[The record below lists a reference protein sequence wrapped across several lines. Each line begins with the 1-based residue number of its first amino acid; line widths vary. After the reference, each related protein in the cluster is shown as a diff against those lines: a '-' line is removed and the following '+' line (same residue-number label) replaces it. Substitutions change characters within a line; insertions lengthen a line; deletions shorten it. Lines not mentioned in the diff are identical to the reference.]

1 MKELINRELADTAV
15 HGMSREE
22 FLQKSTVD
30 HTLEDIVAWL
40 IVNSLR
46 SEQTQWT
53 MLCIQNI
60 SNLYRKNAFKH
71 LLANA
76 QQLVETPA
84 ATNNATTAATATT
97 ASTTAAVAAEEGRV
111 EELPDALHVAVDT
124 TVGDAAAKKEDI
136 TVDTT
141 TKDEIKS
148 DDTAVITS
156 VKALELFDEEID
168 FSLEASVPD
177 PVPFEQRLRTLMDA
191 HEAFLRPEQHAIGHG
206 IMVLVGQFSTM
217 DSSANRLD
225 TEQEREQVY
234 SPYLT
239 LYLHII

>member
-76 QQLVETPA
+76 QQLVDTPA
-84 ATNNATTAATATT
+84 TITTTAATATT
-97 ASTTAAVAAEEGRV
+97 ATTGVVAAEEGRV
-111 EELPDALHVAVDT
+111 EELPDAAPVTDAVDT
-124 TVGDAAAKKEDI
+124 TAKETTADS
-136 TVDTT
+136 T
-141 TKDEIKS
+141 TKDEVES
-148 DDTAVITS
+148 SSADNTAVITS

>member
-22 FLQKSTVD
+22 FLQKSTVY

-84 ATNNATTAATATT
+84 ATTNTATASATEPT
-97 ASTTAAVAAEEGRV
+97 ATEEDRV
-111 EELPDALHVAVDT
+111 EELPDAVPDDT
-124 TVGDAAAKKEDI
+124 ASTAKKEI

-141 TKDEIKS
+141 TTKDKVKS

-156 VKALELFDEEID
+156 AKALELFDEEID

-225 TEQEREQVY
+225 TEQEREQV
-234 SPYLT
+234 
-239 LYLHII
+239 

>member
-84 ATNNATTAATATT
+84 AATTTTTTTTT
-97 ASTTAAVAAEEGRV
+97 ASITAPVPAEEGKV
-111 EELPDALHVAVDT
+111 EKFPDAVPVPVDT
-124 TVGDAAAKKEDI
+124 TVEDAANKEDI

-148 DDTAVITS
+148 DDAAVITS